1 MKKGVIMG
9 EWENLEIERLS
20 RLAESLGWRLI
31 MSELIADMI
40 NVKLTRKVP
49 LEVIRIREEVMEKEG
64 IPT

>member
-9 EWENLEIERLS
+9 EWENIEIERLS